1 MKVVIDGKI
10 DQFICKGL
18 DKGMRLE
25 GDFSASDSYH
35 SFDELYSHRML
46 LYISLMKSYPHI
58 SWKSRKHNDG
68 STYDGYFIAGM
79 KLPTGDISYHI
90 IDNFWDLLSNVKELE
105 KGPEWDGHTSNDVLN
120 RLNEW
125 CKRI

>member
-1 MKVVIDGKI
+1 MKVIIDGKI
-10 DQFICKGL
+10 DNFICKSL
-18 DKGMRLE
+18 ENGMTIE
-25 GDFSASDSYH
+25 GDFSVSDSYH

-58 SWKSRKHNDG
+58 SWKSKKHNDG
-68 STYDGYFIAGM
+68 SEYEGYFIAGM
-79 KLPTGDISYHI
+79 KLPVGDISYHI
-90 IDNFWDLLSNVKELE
+90 IDKFWDLLSNVKELE
-105 KGPEWDGHTSNDVLN
+105 NAPPWDSHTSDDVLN